1 MSMSDNK
8 EIRSLPAS
16 GLEIRKAN
24 GKRTLVGVAAPFN
37 SLSVNLGGFRER
49 IQPGAFSA
57 SLRSNPDVILSADHT
72 PTASKILARTSAG
85 TLQLREDPNQGLML
99 TADLPQTTFADDIV
113 ESISRGDLQG
123 LSISFVADD
132 DDWQDTSDGVIRTL
146 RSVNL
151 GSEISL
157 VCNPA
162 YTATSVSL
170 RSAPESIRHLLT
182 PDDDTILAVILAKR
196 KQF

>member
-1 MSMSDNK
+1 MSDNK

-24 GKRTLVGVAAPFN
+24 GKRTLVGVCAPFN

-49 IQPGAFSA
+49 INPGAFSA

-85 TLQLREDPNQGLML
+85 TMQLREDPNLGLML
-99 TADLPQTTFADDIV
+99 TADLPQTTFADDVV
-113 ESISRGDLQG
+113 ESITRGDLQG
-123 LSISFVADD
+123 LSISFNVDD
-132 DDWQDTSDGVIRTL
+132 NGDDWQDTSDGVIRTL